1 MTTGRGQEGFS
12 LIELLMAMA
21 IITVVVMATISAF
34 VAFHKNERVNRL
46 ANESQDE
53 ARLTLE
59 RLSSQL
65 RNLASPNDFEPYSVE
80 KAEPYDIVF
89 RTVDAVK
96 PVGSLN
102 ARNIKRVRY
111 CVGPVSGGKAPLI
124 RQQQTWQVVDPPPS
138 YATASCTTTGAGGW
152 EKTQVVASDVVN
164 TELSPPVPIFRYTPG
179 PVPRDDI
186 SAIRAELTVDVNP
199 GKSPT
204 AVSLGT
210 GVFLRNQNRK
220 PVASCTTPI
229 YAGTGTQIALNG
241 SGSEDPEGFNLKEYR
256 WFVDGRELLD
266 PPVAPDATGVV
277 AIWSGGGTG
286 TSHPVVLEVVDQGGL
301 SARTNCGL
309 AVIP

>member
-1 MTTGRGQEGFS
+1 MTTARGQEGFS

-21 IITVVVMATISAF
+21 IVTVVVMATISAF

-65 RNLASPNDFEPYSVE
+65 RNLASPTNFVPESVE
-80 KAEPYDIVF
+80 KAEPYDLVF
-89 RTVDAVK
+89 LTVDAVK

-111 CVGPVSGGKAPLI
+111 CVGPVVGGKAPLI
-124 RQQQTWQVVDPPPS
+124 RQQQTWQAVDPPPS
-138 YATASCTTTGAGGW
+138 YSDSSCDSAGSGGW

-164 TELSPPVPIFRYTPG
+164 TELSPAAPIFQYTPG
-179 PVPRDDI
+179 PAPLDDI
-186 SAIRAELTVDVNP
+186 SAIRADLTVDVNP
-199 GKSPT
+199 GKSPS

-210 GVFLRNQNRK
+210 GVFLRNQNRR

-229 YAGTGTQIALNG
+229 YAGTGTQVALNG
-241 SGSEDPEGFNLKEYR
+241 SGSEDPEGFNLKQYR
-256 WFVDGRELLD
+256 WWVDGHETLD
-266 PPVAPDATGVV
+266 PQPAPDATGVV
-277 AIWSGGGTG
+277 AIWNG
-286 TSHPVVLEVVDQGGL
+286 TSGMTHSFVLEVLDQGGL
-301 SARTNCGL
+301 SDKADCGS
-309 AVIP
+309 VGIP